1 MKNIKHIIPVAAM
14 LFTFLTLSI
23 GASDLMAQRRG
34 NTGATCPPAGQ
45 GYGYQNQG
53 PRGYSNQ
60 YQNNRNRGRDGF
72 VRNIPSSARR
82 HKMGR
87 DIYFSHRGTYYQQVR
102 RGYRIVEAPV
112 GLRVRVL
119 PRGARMIE
127 NGRRPVFASRGS
139 FFRYVP
145 RYDVY
150 EVIRAPRGGDDRQND
165 RYEDRGRDRG
175 RSDDYSYGNNR
186 GPSRNR

>member
-1 MKNIKHIIPVAAM
+1 MKNIKHILPVAAM
-14 LFTFLTLSI
+14 LLTFLTLSI
-23 GASDLMAQRRG
+23 SASDLMAQRRG

-53 PRGYSNQ
+53 PRGSSQ
-60 YQNNRNRGRDGF
+60 YQNNRGRDGF
-72 VRNIPSSARR
+72 VRNIPSSAQR

-87 DIYFSHRGTYYQQVR
+87 DVYFSHRGTYYQQVR
-102 RGYRIVEAPV
+102 RGYQIVPAPV

-119 PRGARMIE
+119 PRGARMID
-127 NGRRPVFASRGS
+127 NGRKPVFASRGS
-139 FFRYVP
+139 FFQYVP

-150 EVIRAPRGGDDRQND
+150 EVIREPRGVDDRQYD
-165 RYEDRGRDRG
+165 RNEDRGRDRG
-175 RSDDYSYGNNR
+175 RSDDYSYDNNR